1 MEISQR
7 DLRNK
12 TRWTRKMLIQGKCN
26 GTVWG
31 RDYIV
36 K

>member
-1 MEISQR
+1 
-7 DLRNK
+7 
-12 TRWTRKMLIQGKCN
+12 MLIQGKCN

-36 K
+36 KWVTGFRKP